1 MRVGKV
7 ARTLSATMGDRLVT
21 VRGGT
26 TTASGASS
34 TNVVT
39 KLAPDTAS
47 GHVSSMVVVAV
58 ASGSAD
64 AGSSSLSIATARGC
78 VSGTAGASSGSSSGS
93 VSCARSNSVA
103 SDDLARGVAGRI
115 VCAVAGVA
123 AVGGSGVAVALVH
136 RSNIVTGAVRR
147 V

>member
-1 MRVGKV
+1 MRVGEV

-21 VRGGT
+21 VLGGA

-34 TNVVT
+34 TNIVT

-47 GHVSSMVVVAV
+47 GHVSPMVVVAV

-64 AGSSSLSIATARGC
+64 AGSGSLSIATARGRVC
-78 VSGTAGASSGSSSGS
+78 GTASVSSSGSSGS
-93 VSCARSNSVA
+93 VSCARGNSVA

-115 VCAVAGVA
+115 GRAVAGVA

-136 RSNIVTGAVRR
+136 RPCTLR
-147 V
+147 